1 MITIHGFTKFWV
13 PVSHFLNI
21 GYGRRVRTIEGFKT
35 GHIRGT
41 REGRRIPLGAR
52 FLASVFFVAAAGAG
66 PGGVFPSGRARC
78 GRGGRGPGRCGVGVC
93 AAGAGWGP
101 SSGRVAEPRA
111 STGVGRGWRGGLDP
125 AGNNY
130 RRR

>member
-1 MITIHGFTKFWV
+1 MGTAEGSGLQEGSKRATLGERVKGVECHLVRVFW
-13 PVSHFLNI
+13 
-21 GYGRRVRTIEGFKT
+21 RRLFV
-35 GHIRGT
+35 
-41 REGRRIPLGAR
+41 
-52 FLASVFFVAAAGAG
+52 VAAAGAG
-66 PGGVFPSGRARC
+66 AGGGFPAGRARC

-111 STGVGRGWRGGLDP
+111 SAGVGRGWRRFLGA